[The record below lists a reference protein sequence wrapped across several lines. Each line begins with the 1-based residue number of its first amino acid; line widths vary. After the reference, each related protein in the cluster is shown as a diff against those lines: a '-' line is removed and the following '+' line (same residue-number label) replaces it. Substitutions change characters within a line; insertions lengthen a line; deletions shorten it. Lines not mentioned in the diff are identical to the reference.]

1 MEYLAF
7 VVILVVAFVA
17 CVWFGLV
24 RPRLID
30 SGFWLTDHRIQRSKL

>member
-1 MEYLAF
+1 MEYLAYSL
-7 VVILVVAFVA
+7 ILFVAFVA

-30 SGFWLTDHRIQRSKL
+30 SGFWLNDRAIQRFKS